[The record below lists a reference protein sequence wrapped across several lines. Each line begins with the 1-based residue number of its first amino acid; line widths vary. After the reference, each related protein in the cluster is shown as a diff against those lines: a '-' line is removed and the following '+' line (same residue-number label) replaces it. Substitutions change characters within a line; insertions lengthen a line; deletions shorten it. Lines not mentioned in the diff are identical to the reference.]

1 MADVSE
7 MDGLTVMA
15 LIFGVFDIARIKDE
29 NNTKHLLD
37 PDYDYDWEDPLVDIF
52 RDRSID
58 RWLLRLQEIDQK

>member
-52 RDRSID
+52 RDRSIE